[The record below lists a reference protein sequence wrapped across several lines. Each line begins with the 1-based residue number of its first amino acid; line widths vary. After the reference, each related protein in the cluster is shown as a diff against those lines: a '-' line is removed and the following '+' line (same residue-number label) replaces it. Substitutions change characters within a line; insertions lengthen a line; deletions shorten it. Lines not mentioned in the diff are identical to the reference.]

1 MTTWRK
7 RTGKRKDQFTGPDE
21 FQSFTQKAL
30 LYVQENIKKFY
41 IGLAVLAV
49 VIIASALGF
58 MVMKSTQNKA
68 AAQMAEAL
76 QYYDVNAAP
85 PGNKP
90 MAPAERL
97 KKASELFGELSSKGG
112 KQADRALYYQANAN
126 LEMGDADTAIQEYK
140 TLKDRTD
147 DPLLAALAVQRLA
160 SAYQAK
166 GNNREAVDILS
177 ADLKSDRKF
186 FKDEDRYRLAK
197 ILAEQGD
204 TKQAVNQ
211 LEALVKEFPDSPW
224 ASEAKFELAKLTGNP
239 VAEQVPAGAPAP
251 ANIKVVPAQVPAKK

>member
-7 RTGKRKDQFTGPDE
+7 RTGKKKDQLTGPDE

-30 LYVQENIKKFY
+30 LYVQENIRKFY

-58 MVMKSTQNKA
+58 MVMKSTQKKA
-68 AAQMAEAL
+68 AVQMAEAL

-97 KKASELFGELSSKGG
+97 KKASELFGQLSSKGG
-112 KQADRALYYQANAN
+112 KQADLALYYQANAN
-126 LEMGDADTAIQEYK
+126 LDMGDADTAIQEYK

-147 DPLLAALAVQRLA
+147 DTLLKSLAVQRLA
-160 SAYQAK
+160 SAYLAK
-166 GNNREAVDILS
+166 GNSNEAVNVLS
-177 ADLKSDRKF
+177 ADLKSDRSY
-186 FKDEDRYRLAK
+186 FKDEDHYRLAK
-197 ILAEQGD
+197 IMEQGYP
-204 TKQAVNQ
+204 KQAIDQ
-211 LEALVKEFPDSPW
+211 LEELLKEFPDSPW
-224 ASEAKFELAKLTGNP
+224 ASEAKFELAGLTGNTE
-239 VAEQVPAGAPAP
+239 ARQTTAGATAP
-251 ANIKVVPAQVPAKK
+251 ANIKVVPAQVPGKK